1 MQVFPGPRFLTQA
14 PRGLSAQLP
23 QTSPRPIRPI
33 LMGGQ
38 SRQVVPDQGVDG
50 GVTFSGMT
58 ANGSQNVLV
67 DAERDV
73 LHLHSIRVTVLP
85 VRSAAANIES

>member
-1 MQVFPGPRFLTQA
+1 
-14 PRGLSAQLP
+14 
-23 QTSPRPIRPI
+23 
-33 LMGGQ
+33 
-38 SRQVVPDQGVDG
+38 
-50 GVTFSGMT
+50 MT